1 MTGCNNGYI
10 SFFSL
15 CRISFITC

>member
-1 MTGCNNGYI
+1 MTGRNNGYI